1 MGASRSVQ
9 VTAAVAAVVFVA
21 GLVYAYF
28 QRPHNTDSGQSGT
41 DSGMHCGTTVC
52 QVIIGKS
59 VGRDLVELLGGTGG
73 GRIRVTGESGPF
85 IFEMTIAETGAT
97 VNGNSL
103 QCSEAPVSV
112 CLVRGDQNGK
122 SLGEVLI
129 RKDGTWS
136 RAQAPYQA
144 SAGYIGLHDVNADGT
159 ADVVTA
165 QLGCDGLCTNAFVQV
180 FSVIGPVIGCTSPAP
195 VREQLDGWPVP
206 APNLSQIR
214 PCADA

>member
-1 MGASRSVQ
+1 M
-9 VTAAVAAVVFVA
+9 VFVA
-21 GLVYAYF
+21 GLVYAYS
-28 QRPHNTDSGQSGT
+28 QRPHHTDSGQSGT
-41 DSGMHCGTTVC
+41 DSGMRCGTTVC

-97 VNGNSL
+97 VNDTSL

-112 CLVRGDQNGK
+112 CLVRGTQNGK

-136 RAQAPYQA
+136 RAQTAYQA
-144 SAGYIGLHDVNADGT
+144 TAGYIGLHDVNEDGT
-159 ADVVTA
+159 ADIVAA
-165 QLGCDGLCTNAFVQV
+165 QLACDGQCNNAFMQV
-180 FSVIGPVIGCTSPAP
+180 FSAVGPVIGCTSPAP
-195 VREQLDGWPVP
+195 AREQLTGWPTP
-206 APNLSQIR
+206 APKMSQIR
-214 PCADA
+214 PCADS